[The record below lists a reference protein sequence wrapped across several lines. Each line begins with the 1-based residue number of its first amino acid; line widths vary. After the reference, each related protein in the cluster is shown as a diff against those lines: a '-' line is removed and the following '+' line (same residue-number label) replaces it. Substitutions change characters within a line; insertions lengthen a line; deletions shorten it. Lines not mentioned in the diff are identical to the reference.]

1 MVLFTFI
8 YFSFKYTFFGSFQ
21 SIKFHLISS
30 LELVLSRSIRKRI
43 FSLYFY

>member
-8 YFSFKYTFFGSFQ
+8 YFNFKYILCGSFQ
-21 SIKFHLISS
+21 SIKFHLNLP

-43 FSLYFY
+43 FSLNFY

>member
-8 YFSFKYTFFGSFQ
+8 YFNFKYILSSSFL

-30 LELVLSRSIRKRI
+30 LELVLSRSIRKWI
-43 FSLYFY
+43 FSLNLH